1 VTLLEAIE
9 STNELL
15 DQDRPFVATSS
26 NLMDTAN
33 PVRISSLE
41 SRQGNANALN
51 L

>member
-15 DQDRPFVATSS
+15 DQDRPFVATTS
-26 NLMDTAN
+26 NLMDAAN
-33 PVRISSLE
+33 AIRMSSLE
-41 SRQGNANALN
+41 SRQGIANALI